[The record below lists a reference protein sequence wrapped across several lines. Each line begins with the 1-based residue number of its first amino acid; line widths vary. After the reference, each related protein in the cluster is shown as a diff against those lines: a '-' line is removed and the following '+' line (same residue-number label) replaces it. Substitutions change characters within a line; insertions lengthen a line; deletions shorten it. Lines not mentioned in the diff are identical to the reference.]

1 MQVTTIEK
9 IIAETETLLPEEQL
23 LLAALLIERARMSY
37 SENQKS
43 SRRRWSEIAGIAPNL
58 MQGQD
63 AQERV
68 SNSRRESDT
77 HREEVL
83 RK

>member
-1 MQVTTIEK
+1 MPSTNIEK

-23 LLAALLIERARMSY
+23 RLAAHLIEKARMSY
-37 SENQKS
+37 IENKES
-43 SRRRWSEIAGIAPNL
+43 SRRQWKEVAGIAPKL

-63 AQERV
+63 AQEWV

-77 HREEVL
+77 HREESL